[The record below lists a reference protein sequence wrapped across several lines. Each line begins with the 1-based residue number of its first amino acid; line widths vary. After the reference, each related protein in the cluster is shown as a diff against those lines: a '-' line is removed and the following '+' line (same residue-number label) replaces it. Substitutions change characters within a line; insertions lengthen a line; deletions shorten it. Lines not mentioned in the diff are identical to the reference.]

1 MKLNKA
7 SVALVLVATAS
18 GAGAQAPVKQVVTGP
33 IAEYWVSAETMSGM
47 AGMMSGGQPSP
58 QAMMGMMMGGGPK
71 ASTNHNLT
79 LQLGSSRKIVGP
91 SAQHT
96 PTAALGTRGALPLVT
111 PTVIRPER
119 EDGLQVPQQFEKPR
133 GKILLFWG
141 CGAQTR
147 QGQPAVLD
155 MSKLGTTSAPAFAAA
170 FKPLNY
176 TAMKPPSPQRH
187 ATYGVWPNDRSPMSV
202 PSRGSLAGEHVVSG
216 NYTPDIRFNLTAAQ
230 DFLAPIAL
238 QARETPAGA
247 SLNWNAVGGAKAFLA
262 SAVGG
267 GDRNT
272 VALWISSEAQAAAFI
287 APDYLSQGDIARL
300 VEQKQLMA
308 PQTTTCALPKGFVDA
323 APSAMVSLVAYG
335 GEADFSHPP
344 RPADPKVPWNIEWTT
359 KVRYRSA
366 TGTVLGMGDMG
377 GMGGMDMSDEE
388 DEDAPAARPTQQR
401 GRQQQPMS
409 PQEAARQAMKKGLG
423 GLLGN

>member
-1 MKLNKA
+1 MKLSKA
-7 SVALVLVATAS
+7 GIALVVTAAAG

-33 IAEYWVSAETMSGM
+33 VAEYWVSAETISGM
-47 AGMMSGGQPSP
+47 AGMMSGGKPSP
-58 QAMMGMMMGGGPK
+58 QAMMSMMMNGGPK
-71 ASTNHNLT
+71 ASANHNLT
-79 LQLGSSRKIVGP
+79 LQLGSSRKAAGP

-96 PTAALGTRGALPLVT
+96 PSASLGAQGVLPLVT
-111 PTVIRPER
+111 PTVIPPER
-119 EDGLQVPQQFEKPR
+119 GDGPDVPQQFEKPR

-155 MSKLGTTSAPAFAAA
+155 MSKLGTTKSQAFAAA
-170 FKPLNY
+170 FRPLSY

-187 ATYGVWPNDRSPMSV
+187 ATYGVWPNERSPMSV
-202 PSRGSLAGEHVVSG
+202 PPSGSLVGEHKVSG
-216 NYTPDIRFNLTAAQ
+216 NYTPDIRFNLNQNQ
-230 DFLAPIAL
+230 DFLAPITL

-247 SLNWNAVGGAKAFLA
+247 SLNWNAVAGAKGFLA
-262 SAVGG
+262 TAVGG
-267 GDRNT
+267 GDRDT

-287 APDYLSQGDIARL
+287 APDYLSQGDLARL
-300 VEQKQLMA
+300 VEAKQLMG

-323 APSAMVSLVAYG
+323 APNAMVSLVAYG
-335 GEADFSHPP
+335 GEANFSHPP
-344 RPADPKVPWNIEWTT
+344 RPTDPKAPWNIEWTT

-366 TGTVLGMGDMG
+366 TGAVLGMDMSD
-377 GMGGMDMSDEE
+377 MGGMDMAGDEDEE
-388 DEDAPAARPTQQR
+388 VPAPRSAQQR
-401 GRQQQPMS
+401 GRPQQPMS